1 MCSQAW
7 VGGWIILQPLM
18 YACAECVPNSLSRSL
33 SYALWRSRPLYSP
46 RYSPCYSPCYSP
58 WKAEFAHLLPAQHHE
73 YLCIMLEATLPQ
85 GLALALNAGQLFV
98 LKQCCVVHQVW
109 ARHHPHPWNCFVVLK
124 QF

>member
-46 RYSPCYSPCYSP
+46 SYSPCYSP
-58 WKAEFAHLLPAQHHE
+58 WKAEFAQLLPAQHHE
-73 YLCIMLEATLPQ
+73 YLCIMLEATLLQ
-85 GLALALNAGQLFV
+85 GLALALNAGQLCVEAV
-98 LKQCCVVHQVW
+98 LLVHQVW
-109 ARHHPHPWNCFVVLK
+109 ARHHLHPWNCFVVLK